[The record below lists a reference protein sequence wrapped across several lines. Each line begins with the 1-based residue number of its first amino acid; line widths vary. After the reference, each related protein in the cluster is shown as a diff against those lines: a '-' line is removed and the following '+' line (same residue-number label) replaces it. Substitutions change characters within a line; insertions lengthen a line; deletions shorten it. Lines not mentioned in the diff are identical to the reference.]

1 VIPSKKVKFEA
12 LISRVDT
19 EKLGDFGSS
28 QPQTSNLKLQ
38 TEPQTLNEGDMKK
51 ADILLIALAIALVVG
66 MLLTAFFGRGSRHGY
81 GAISVPTKTIYL
93 VGIQEQVCNNN
104 LTAIV

>member
-1 VIPSKKVKFEA
+1 VIPIKKVKFEA
-12 LISRVDT
+12 RISRVDT
-19 EKLGDFGSS
+19 EKFLEFWIIT
-28 QPQTSNLKLQ
+28 TSNFKLQ